1 MPRIV
6 GEGLQT
12 NTSYPPRG
20 SVWEWVQASLLA
32 ANLAWTTLGRGGYL
46 PRTMVITSAL
56 TCALLAVHFVAR
68 ILGPASERG
77 RLHPAGWALVPFL
90 VYAAAN
96 VLWVTP
102 VPWLGWFDWFGW
114 FQIIAVFWVVVN
126 GIRSRG
132 PRRIVFL
139 AIMLVG
145 IVCVV
150 LGCYQRF
157 ARPEWL
163 MLGTEQVKEYR
174 DRASGPFGNPN
185 SLATF
190 LVLLI
195 PAVGGLMFRSGARE
209 TERVWWGWLL
219 MIFLFGLLL
228 TVSRGPWLGF
238 VVALASWP
246 LFARR
251 RSWKG
256 RASFATLIAL
266 GAIFGGAVLYEAS
279 SMVRERFFQFASDSG
294 ERTRPIMWG
303 VAWKLFREHPVAGAG
318 AGSYNIL
325 FEKHRPEQ
333 FPDTTLWAHQEYLNT
348 LSDYGL
354 VGFVLFFGASGWITW
369 RSLMAYRAAR
379 GTEHDHRLVKREHWL
394 DDSRSLQGIGIG
406 LLAFAL
412 QLLID
417 FHLKIPA
424 TAILFAVLAA
434 FGVGRVWKNEPAKNG
449 TGGRSGRL
457 VAVLGLGIA
466 VAVGAFFS
474 GKYRAEDTRFRARE
488 VIEELAVRRPVDS
501 IYGGKTSFVH
511 AELKRAV
518 AIDPENGQAWAD
530 LAYVASLRAHVDH
543 DRISELG
550 REAESAADHAIRISP
565 VCHEFWIRRGV
576 ARDMQGRWLDAGD
589 DFTHAI
595 GVAPGNATAWFY
607 LADHFSRNVTTKGL
621 TGAALEFC
629 LRLDPGNP
637 GGLVLRQRLAIKSK

>member
-1 MPRIV
+1 
-6 GEGLQT
+6 
-12 NTSYPPRG
+12 
-20 SVWEWVQASLLA
+20 
-32 ANLAWTTLGRGGYL
+32 
-46 PRTMVITSAL
+46 MVITSAL
-56 TCALLAVHFVAR
+56 TCTLLAVHFLAR

-77 RLHPAGWALVPFL
+77 RMHPAGWALVPFL
-90 VYAAAN
+90 GYAAAN

-114 FQIIAVFWVVVN
+114 FQITVVFWVVLN
-126 GIRSRG
+126 GIHSRG
-132 PRRIVFL
+132 PRRFVFL

-145 IVCVV
+145 IACVV

-163 MLGTEQVKEYR
+163 MLGTEQAKEYR

-195 PAVGGLMFRSGARE
+195 PAVGALMFRSGARE

-219 MIFLFGLLL
+219 LVFLFGLLL

-238 VVALASWP
+238 VVAVASWP
-246 LFARR
+246 LWARR
-251 RSWKG
+251 GSWKG
-256 RASFATLIAL
+256 RASLATLIAL

-279 SMVRERFFQFASDSG
+279 PMVRERFFQFASDSG

-318 AGSYNIL
+318 SGSYNIL

-354 VGFVLFFGASGWITW
+354 VGFILFFGTCGWITW
-369 RSLMAYRAAR
+369 TSMAMYRAAH
-379 GTEHDHRLVKREHWL
+379 GTETDHRLVKREHWL

-424 TAILFAVLAA
+424 TAMLFAVLAA
-434 FGVGRVWKNEPAKNG
+434 LAVGRAWRNEPEEVGVGE
-449 TGGRSGRL
+449 RSGRL
-457 VAVLGLGIA
+457 VAVVGLVIA
-466 VAVGAFFS
+466 VVVGVFFS
-474 GKYRAEDTRFRARE
+474 VKYRAEDMRFRARE
-488 VIEELAVRRPVDS
+488 VIEELAVRRPDDS
-501 IYGGKTSFVH
+501 IYESKINSVQ
-511 AELKRAV
+511 AELSRAV
-518 AIDPENGQAWAD
+518 AIDPKNGQAWAD
-530 LAYVASLRAHVDH
+530 LAYATSLRAHVDRV
-543 DRISELG
+543 RIIDLG
-550 REAESAADHAIRISP
+550 REAESAADDAIKIAP

-595 GVAPGNATAWFY
+595 GVAPCSATAWFY

-637 GGLVLRQRLAIKSK
+637 GGLLLRQRLAIKSK